1 MLELY
6 CARATYPRGASGA
19 EGRRRTGCA
28 ETACTEN
35 AKLAAHMRACE
46 SACVADAA
54 TEACL
59 RFLQRMQRQNKSHD
73 VVVDDVGRHAGVSC
87 KRGTRSW

>member
-1 MLELY
+1 MRNIPEGSQGS
-6 CARATYPRGASGA
+6 R
-19 EGRRRTGCA
+19 GRRRTGGA
-28 ETACTEN
+28 EAACTEN
-35 AKLAAHMRACE
+35 AKHARHMRACE
-46 SACVADAA
+46 STCVADAA

-73 VVVDDVGRHAGVSC
+73 VVVEDVGRHAGLSC